1 MAKPAAALLLAST
14 LFGFSAVPILAQTAS
29 YDRISAA
36 ATGDWNQDGVS
47 DLALLVWPDNEDEDK
62 GIHIFLYSSEANK
75 LVSHTIAPNKVWG
88 DYQMAGRQ
96 PSISAAANGSIIV
109 TSHNDSVGRDRWEQK
124 LTLAFRNF
132 DFVVAGYTYNSYDTL
147 DPDNVTNCDFNV
159 LTGKA
164 ERNGE
169 TLRVAPQ
176 MVSLAN
182 WTDEVGRNV
191 CNP

>member
-1 MAKPAAALLLAST
+1 MARPAVSALLAAGLLGLSPPA
-14 LFGFSAVPILAQTAS
+14 AQTATL
-29 YDRISAA
+29 DHIAAA
-36 ATGDWNQDGVS
+36 ATGDWNQDGIA
-47 DLALLVWPDNEDEDK
+47 DLALIVWPENQDEDNAV
-62 GIHIFLYSSEANK
+62 HIYLYSTEANR
-75 LVSHTIAPNKVWG
+75 LVAQTVAPDKVWG
-88 DYQMAGRQ
+88 DFQMAGRQ
-96 PSISAAANGSIIV
+96 PSISATANGSIIV

-124 LTLAFRNF
+124 LTIAYRNF

-147 DPDNVTNCDFNV
+147 DPENVTNCDFNV

-176 MVSLAN
+176 MVTLNDWS
-182 WTDEVGRNV
+182 DETGQTV

>member
-1 MAKPAAALLLAST
+1 MAKPAVSTLLAAGLLGLSP
-14 LFGFSAVPILAQTAS
+14 AAAQTATL
-29 YDRISAA
+29 DHIAAA
-36 ATGDWNQDGVS
+36 ATGDWNQDGIA
-47 DLALLVWPDNEDEDK
+47 DLALIVWPENQDEDNAV
-62 GIHIFLYSSEANK
+62 HIYLYSTEANR
-75 LVSHTIAPNKVWG
+75 LVAQTVAPDKVWG
-88 DYQMAGRQ
+88 DFQMAGRQ
-96 PSISAAANGSIIV
+96 PSISATANGSIIV

-124 LTLAFRNF
+124 LTIAYRNF

-147 DPDNVTNCDFNV
+147 DPENVTNCDFNV

-176 MVSLAN
+176 MVTLSD
-182 WTDEVGRNV
+182 WSDETGQTV